1 MNGDFTLNIDIINE
15 NEIKALLKE
24 ELTKGEVRNIVS
36 SEIEDFVKSAQ
47 LKKMIHNITADVL
60 EDFLDSLW
68 KRKTFWKGSIK
79 RN

>member
-1 MNGDFTLNIDIINE
+1 MRIDE
-15 NEIKALLKE
+15 NEIKEILKE

-36 SEIEDFVKSAQ
+36 NEIEDFMKSNN
-47 LKKMIHNITADVL
+47 LKKIIHNITADVL

-68 KRKTFWKGSIK
+68 RRKTFWKGSIK

>member
-1 MNGDFTLNIDIINE
+1 MTIDE
-15 NEIKALLKE
+15 NEIKEILKE
-24 ELTKGEVRNIVS
+24 ELTKGEVRSIVS
-36 SEIEDFVKSAQ
+36 SEIEDFVKSDK

-68 KRKTFWKGSIK
+68 RRKTFWKGSIK